1 MSNYQYEL
9 AKNYNH
15 AKKILVDFLDNP
27 KNEFYSYK
35 IVLIGSGGNGKTSLI
50 NELDKKLKEH
60 NYSIF
65 QDLDIFRSDIVTRF
79 LEKPI
84 NKDGCNNDEFNK
96 RLYTLNELPECKI
109 VNAFILDMN
118 NIKFN

>member
-1 MSNYQYEL
+1 MSKYQYEL

-35 IVLIGSGGNGKTSLI
+35 IVLIGIGGNGKTYLI
-50 NELDKKLKEH
+50 NELDKKLKEN
-60 NYSIF
+60 NYRIF
-65 QDLDIFRSDIVTRF
+65 QDLDIFRSDIVKGF

-84 NKDGCNNDEFNK
+84 NTEGCTKN
-96 RLYTLNELPECKI
+96 LYTLNELPECKI